1 MGEYLHMN
9 FPIAIATLPFRIPNA
24 KEPKLH
30 YGKQVQSTVVQTG
43 EFLTEIS
50 CIIPYLLCEFFIE
63 KQTERKFDVK
73 DVISCRHI
81 ALFLNTLFS
90 VHLLLL
96 YNS

>member
-1 MGEYLHMN
+1 MN

-30 YGKQVQSTVVQTG
+30 YGEKVNRTVVQTG
-43 EFLTEIS
+43 EFLTQIS
-50 CIIPYLLCEFFIE
+50 YTILYLLCEFFIV

-81 ALFLNTLFS
+81 ALFPNTTFTS
-90 VHLLLL
+90 LLL